1 MFSYSLCLCFRRF
14 EKISLSAVLM
24 LMILVVFYAVGEADL
39 DASSSQNANASSHNM
54 VSDGHHQ
61 PPQESN
67 VGTGLIAS
75 KHVDELA
82 TDGNLMNQRSV
93 PPTGEE
99 PLSLSPV
106 PEPASSEE
114 PVGPV
119 LIARP
124 IDSLARRTYF
134 PPHWSTDATDK
145 ALKVGCV

>member
-1 MFSYSLCLCFRRF
+1 
-14 EKISLSAVLM
+14 M
-24 LMILVVFYAVGEADL
+24 LMILVVFYAVGEAEL
-39 DASSSQNANASSHNM
+39 DASSSQNANASSHHM

-67 VGTGLIAS
+67 VGTGLMAS
-75 KHVDELA
+75 KHVDEPA
-82 TDGNLMNQRSV
+82 TDGNLMNQQSV
-93 PPTGEE
+93 PPAGEE

-106 PEPASSEE
+106 PEPASGEE

-134 PPHWSTDATDK
+134 PHHWSTDATDK